1 MLILKD
7 ENMSDVSL
15 SSPQNNR
22 AFEQLRLNERVGY
35 GMGDAGSCIVWSML
49 ALYLTWFYT
58 DVFGLEPEA
67 VATLFLVIRI
77 FDAFT
82 DPVMGSI
89 CDHTESR
96 FGKFRPYLLYLA
108 VPFGIGA
115 VVMFTTPDLGPDG
128 KLIYAY
134 LTYFVMSLIYTGINI
149 PYCSILGNITLN
161 ERERMSCL
169 SWRFFLNGFATLI
182 VTSSI
187 LPLSDYL
194 GSGDRAQGFQYS
206 MMILGAVATVMFFYC
221 FASVKERV
229 KAPKSNSSILGDIKH
244 IIRNDQWLLMISLT
258 FVNVFPAFIRGAVT
272 IYYATYVMHASTGFI
287 TFFMTLGV
295 LCNMIGSVIAKPLTD
310 RFDKVKLFRAINII
324 LGVLSLWLYFI
335 DPSNLYVLLPV
346 FIVVNVLHLVQSGP
360 ILWGMMS
367 DVDDYG
373 EYKLGKRLTGI
384 SFAGNLFM
392 LKMGL
397 AIAGSIVAWILAY
410 TGYVANE
417 PQQNEATL
425 SGIIIMFSLM
435 PMACYFLSAVMIS
448 FFKLDAPFLARI
460 KDELAKRAA
469 QAHEDKRSEQVQST
483 QAQDQ

>member
-1 MLILKD
+1 
-7 ENMSDVSL
+7 MSDKSL
-15 SSPQNNR
+15 TSVASNR
-22 AFEQLRLNERVGY
+22 AMEKLKLSEKVGY

-58 DVFGLEPEA
+58 DVFGLAPEV

-82 DPVMGSI
+82 DPIMGSI
-89 CDHTESR
+89 CDHTQSR
-96 FGKFRPYLLYLA
+96 YGKFRPYILYLA

-115 VVMFTTPDLGPDG
+115 VVMFTTPDLSPTG

-134 LTYFVMSLIYTGINI
+134 ITYFVMSLIYTGINI

-194 GSGDRAQGFQYS
+194 GSGDRGQGFQYS
-206 MMILGAVATVMFFYC
+206 MMILGALATIMFLYC
-221 FASVKERV
+221 FASVRERV
-229 KAPKSNSSILGDIKH
+229 KAPKSSSSILGDIKH
-244 IIRNDQWLLMISLT
+244 IIHNDQWLLMISLT

-272 IYYATYVMHASTGFI
+272 IYYATYVMHASTTFI

-295 LCNMIGSVIAKPLTD
+295 ACNMLGSVIAKPLTD
-310 RFDKVKLFRAINII
+310 RFDKVKLFRFINIV
-324 LGVLSLWLYFI
+324 LGLLSLWLYFI
-335 DPSNLYVLLPV
+335 DPNNLYLLLPV

-397 AIAGSIVAWILAY
+397 AIAGSIVAWVLAY
-410 TGYVANE
+410 TGYIANE

-425 SGIIIMFSLM
+425 SGIVIMFSLM
-435 PMACYFLSAVMIS
+435 PMVCYFLSAVMVS
-448 FFKLDAPFLARI
+448 FFKLDATFLATI
-460 KDELAKRAA
+460 KAELTKRAA
-469 QAHEDKRSEQVQST
+469 QENTTHTA
-483 QAQDQ
+483 